1 MLTRLLAENECR
13 GSLTNKYLFVL
24 VSGDSA
30 KMYNPIDFEAGREWS
45 DTKTK
50 LFNIFFSGLRISF
63 DWQDKNLDFLPSLKS
78 LRRFTLESTHTID
91 ISSLDQCVN
100 LTSIVI
106 ECKIP
111 KKMRQVELSHLG
123 NLKLYLGPDSVQLK
137 SLYQNDNIKRIHIH
151 KYESPDL
158 SGWGTANLEHL
169 TIDDSPN
176 LVDLNGI
183 QNLKNLKL
191 VEINNCANFKRPT
204 LYKNHYPYL
213 KVYINGILQNDIEQ

>member
-151 KYESPDL
+151 NYESPDL

>member
-1 MLTRLLAENECR
+1 MVNVCHGLPISKSLSRLAN
-13 GSLTNKYLFVL
+13 
-24 VSGDSA
+24 GDSA
-30 KMYNPIDFEAGREWS
+30 KMYNPIDFEAGRGWS

-100 LTSIVI
+100 LNSIVI

>member
-1 MLTRLLAENECR
+1 
-13 GSLTNKYLFVL
+13 
-24 VSGDSA
+24 
-30 KMYNPIDFEAGREWS
+30 MYNPIDFEAGREWS
-45 DTKTK
+45 DRKTK
-50 LFNIFFSGLRISF
+50 LFNMFFSGLRISF
-63 DWQDKNLDFLPSLKS
+63 DWKDKNLDFLPSLKS
-78 LRRFTLESTHTID
+78 LRRFTLESTRTID
-91 ISSLDQCVN
+91 ISDLDRCVN

-111 KKMRQVELSHLG
+111 KKMRQLQLSHLG
-123 NLKLYLGPDSVQLK
+123 SLKLYLGSDFSQLK

>member
-1 MLTRLLAENECR
+1 
-13 GSLTNKYLFVL
+13 
-24 VSGDSA
+24 
-30 KMYNPIDFEAGREWS
+30 MYNPIDFEAGRGWS

-78 LRRFTLESTHTID
+78 LRRFTLESTRTID
-91 ISSLDQCVN
+91 ISNLDQCIN

-123 NLKLYLGPDSVQLK
+123 NLKLYLGPDFPQLK
-137 SLYQNDNIKRIHIH
+137 SLYQNDNIKRIHVH
-151 KYESPDL
+151 KYGSSDL
-158 SGWGTANLEHL
+158 SNWSTANLEHL

-183 QNLKNLKL
+183 QNLKNLNL
-191 VEINNCANFKRPT
+191 HF
-204 LYKNHYPYL
+204 LM
-213 KVYINGILQNDIEQ
+213 

>member
-1 MLTRLLAENECR
+1 
-13 GSLTNKYLFVL
+13 
-24 VSGDSA
+24 
-30 KMYNPIDFEAGREWS
+30 MYNPIDFEAGREWS

-191 VEINNCANFKRPT
+191 VEINNCANFRKTNLVQEP
-204 LYKNHYPYL
+204 LSVSKSIH
-213 KVYINGILQNDIEQ
+213 

>member
-1 MLTRLLAENECR
+1 
-13 GSLTNKYLFVL
+13 
-24 VSGDSA
+24 
-30 KMYNPIDFEAGREWS
+30 MYNPIDFEAGRGWS

-100 LTSIVI
+100 LNSIVI

>member
-1 MLTRLLAENECR
+1 
-13 GSLTNKYLFVL
+13 
-24 VSGDSA
+24 
-30 KMYNPIDFEAGREWS
+30 MYNPIDFEAGRGWS

-100 LTSIVI
+100 LNSIVI

-191 VEINNCANFKRPT
+191 VEINNCINFKRPT
-204 LYKNHYPYL
+204 LYKNRYPYL
-213 KVYINGILQNDIEQ
+213 KIYINGILQSSIE

>member
-1 MLTRLLAENECR
+1 
-13 GSLTNKYLFVL
+13 
-24 VSGDSA
+24 
-30 KMYNPIDFEAGREWS
+30 MYNPIDFEAGRGWS

-78 LRRFTLESTHTID
+78 LRRFTLESTRTID
-91 ISSLDQCVN
+91 ISNLDQCIN

-123 NLKLYLGPDSVQLK
+123 NLKLYLGPDFPQLK
-137 SLYQNDNIKRIHIH
+137 SLYQNDNIKRIHVH
-151 KYESPDL
+151 KYGSSDL
-158 SGWGTANLEHL
+158 SKWSTANLEHL

-191 VEINNCANFKRPT
+191 VEINNCINFKRPT
-204 LYKNHYPYL
+204 LYKNRYPYL
-213 KVYINGILQNDIEQ
+213 KIYINGILQSSIE

>member
-1 MLTRLLAENECR
+1 
-13 GSLTNKYLFVL
+13 
-24 VSGDSA
+24 
-30 KMYNPIDFEAGREWS
+30 MYNPIDFEAGREWS
-45 DTKTK
+45 DRKTK
-50 LFNIFFSGLRISF
+50 LFNMFFSGLRISF
-63 DWQDKNLDFLPSLKS
+63 DWKDKNLDFLPSLKS

-91 ISSLDQCVN
+91 ISDLDRCVN

-111 KKMRQVELSHLG
+111 KKMRQLQLSHLG
-123 NLKLYLGPDSVQLK
+123 SLKLYLGSDFSQLK

>member
-1 MLTRLLAENECR
+1 
-13 GSLTNKYLFVL
+13 
-24 VSGDSA
+24 
-30 KMYNPIDFEAGREWS
+30 MYNPIDFEAGREWS
-45 DTKTK
+45 GRKTK
-50 LFNIFFSGLRISF
+50 LFNMFFSGLRISF
-63 DWQDKNLDFLPSLKS
+63 DWKDKNLDFLPSLKS
-78 LRRFTLESTHTID
+78 LRRFTLESTRTID
-91 ISSLDQCVN
+91 ISNLDQCIN